1 MMMLIVL
8 NGSRWFCSFLIYLD
22 LTASLWLRTS
32 YRIGRRLLGQH
43 LVVMKPAHHQLL
55 V

>member
-22 LTASLWLRTS
+22 LTASL
-32 YRIGRRLLGQH
+32 
-43 LVVMKPAHHQLL
+43 
-55 V
+55 